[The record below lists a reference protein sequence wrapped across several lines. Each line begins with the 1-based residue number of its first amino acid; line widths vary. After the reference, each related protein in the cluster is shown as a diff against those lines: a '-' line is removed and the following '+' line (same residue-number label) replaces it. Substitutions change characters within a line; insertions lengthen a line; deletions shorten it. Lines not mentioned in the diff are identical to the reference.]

1 MNVAISLLAAL
12 RGVVRWLSAALL
24 AALIVVPLAQVVM
37 RGVFGAPMSGAEE
50 LTRWFL
56 ICLCFLAASY
66 VTVEGGQVRM
76 EEFQALLPPRPRW
89 VLQLV
94 IEASGVVL
102 FGLLAVACV
111 ASIRAQIG
119 TTTATLEMPMWLF
132 MAPLAVG
139 GTLLSLETAIV
150 FARTLSRGR
159 ADDKQTT
166 LT

>member
-1 MNVAISLLAAL
+1 MSVAVSLLAAV
-12 RGVVRWLSAALL
+12 RATVRWVSVALL
-24 AALIVVPLAQVVM
+24 ALLIATPLAQVVM

-66 VTVEGGQVRM
+66 VTLEGGQVRM

-89 VLQLV
+89 LLKLA

-102 FGLLAVACV
+102 FALLSVACI
-111 ASIRAQIG
+111 ASIRSQIG

-132 MAPLAVG
+132 MGPLAVG
-139 GTLLSLETAIV
+139 GALLALETGIA
-150 FARTLSRGR
+150 FARTLSRGT